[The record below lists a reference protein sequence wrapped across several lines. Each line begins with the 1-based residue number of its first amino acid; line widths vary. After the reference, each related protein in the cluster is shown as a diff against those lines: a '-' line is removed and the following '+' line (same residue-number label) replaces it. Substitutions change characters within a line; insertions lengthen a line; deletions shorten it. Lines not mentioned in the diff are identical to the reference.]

1 MEAVCLDTGSIFEF
15 SAPRVADS
23 YVTIAPMHRH
33 SVWGVA
39 AFLAGCGAHIDGG
52 SLTDAASG
60 DAAED
65 AATAADAAVD
75 APAPLGL
82 WSMPEKVA
90 QAATASDEDDVTL
103 SSDALELIFAV
114 TTGDGKDLYQMSR
127 LSKTSEWTAPAKLSF
142 DGDTTSEEA
151 PRFSADDQTLYFAS
165 DRGGNGTLDIYT
177 STRSPSAPT
186 NPAAWSNPAP
196 LGAVSTKG
204 LVEKWFMPCA
214 DNRYVMAQGMPGG
227 GTDLVEGT
235 LDADAAKPIVE
246 LNSPDNDTGPFLTR
260 DCLTIYFASNRSGTT
275 RIYTSQRRAVTDPWD
290 RPTVVR
296 DFAISGSIDNE
307 EDPWLSPDGRTFAFA
322 GAKDIYLSTR

>member
-1 MEAVCLDTGSIFEF
+1 M
-15 SAPRVADS
+15 
-23 YVTIAPMHRH
+23 RH
-33 SVWGVA
+33 PVWGVA
-39 AFLAGCGAHIDGG
+39 AFLAGCGAHIEGG
-52 SLTDAASG
+52 SLTDAASV
-60 DAAED
+60 DAVAD
-65 AATAADAAVD
+65 AATAGDAAVD
-75 APAPLGL
+75 APAPLGP
-82 WSMPEKVA
+82 WSMPAKVT

-114 TTGDGKDLYQMSR
+114 NTGDGKDLYRMSR
-127 LSKTSEWTAPAKLSF
+127 LSKTSEWTAPARLPF

-151 PRFSADDQTLYFAS
+151 PRFSADDRTLYFAS
-165 DRGGNGTLDIYT
+165 DRGGNGTLDIYMA
-177 STRSPSAPT
+177 TRSPFATGEWTDPV
-186 NPAAWSNPAP
+186 P

-204 LVEKWFMPCA
+204 SVEKWFMPCA

-227 GTDLVEGT
+227 STDLVEGT

-246 LNSPDNDTGPFLTR
+246 LNSTDNDTGPFITR
-260 DCLTIYFASNRSGTT
+260 DCLTIYFASNRSGTA
-275 RIYTSQRRAVTDPWD
+275 RIYTSQRRAATDPWD